1 MAIQLRQKASDE
13 PERNGDTSLRWN
25 TTWDSGAISAAQA
38 RAAAERFLDR
48 VRATGRIPVPDR
60 VVQDTQLVVS
70 ELITNVVMHTS
81 GPCGLGLEVSP
92 DGDRLRI
99 SVWDSSHRMPEVRSH
114 DGQRIGGHGLE
125 IVEAIS
131 HTLSVT
137 AQDEGKH
144 VDVSILLP
152 GARDRAAPGAAA
164 PDPLRRAP
172 RERTR
177 ADPPNGPPPGRTG
190 PPPGRTAPRAQPV
203 RPARTGRRVPAGRC
217 HAA

>member
-1 MAIQLRQKASDE
+1 MAIPLRQKASDE
-13 PERNGDTSLRWN
+13 PERNGDASLRWN
-25 TTWDSGAISAAQA
+25 NTWDSGAISAAQA

-60 VVQDTQLVVS
+60 VVQDAQLVVS
-70 ELITNVVMHTS
+70 ELITNVVRHTS

-92 DGDRLRI
+92 DGDRLSI

-125 IVEAIS
+125 IVKAIS

-137 AQDEGKH
+137 ARDEGKH
-144 VDVSILLP
+144 VDVSLLLP
-152 GARDRAAPGAAA
+152 GARGPAGPAD

-172 RERTR
+172 GDRTR
-177 ADPPNGPPPGRTG
+177 ADPPNGPPPRRDGS
-190 PPPGRTAPRAQPV
+190 PPGRTAPGAEPV
-203 RPARTGRRVPAGRC
+203 RPAPDGRRVPARRC
-217 HAA
+217 RAA